1 MKDRM
6 VDKLVREAIERL
18 QKDNAVFCENPVAF
32 DSIRSRIR
40 EQIENGGRGYIPKHK
55 IGHK

>member
-1 MKDRM
+1 M

-18 QKDNAVFCENPVAF
+18 QKDNAVFCENPVVF

-40 EQIENGGRGYIPKHK
+40 EQIENGRRGYIPKHK

>member
-18 QKDNAVFCENPVAF
+18 QKDNAVFCENPVVF

-40 EQIENGGRGYIPKHK
+40 EQIENGRRGYIPKHK